1 MPSPSSWSSSAGGR
15 VGLNTGEI
23 KYRRLILSMC
33 QYPNFCVSSEF
44 FFVGWKVNG
53 KKIFGWKDE
62 MGQVAKNLKAIET
75 NEENNQE
82 N

>member
-1 MPSPSSWSSSAGGR
+1 
-15 VGLNTGEI
+15 
-23 KYRRLILSMC
+23 MC